1 MISIKFDDRIF
12 FKDLMN
18 ITGYSEGFLKGAEL
32 GKEKL
37 AHSLASNAVEIF
49 KDFVDQQARVDK
61 QMYHHI
67 YEWYQVGNP
76 GARLFDINY
85 VVRDGGISFNGTF
98 TQSISVSNGSNQPF
112 YDKAKIMERGL
123 PVTISP
129 VNASVLTFNVDGQQV
144 FTPNPI
150 TIEHPGGTHVMGS
163 FERLFDLFFKE
174 HFKQSVLDLTG
185 ITQYLS
191 NAKAYKD
198 NFKAGKTGGK
208 AKGVEVGYNWITK
221 AGDLSV

>member
-1 MISIKFDDRIF
+1 MISIKFDDKIF

-18 ITGYSEGFLKGAEL
+18 ITGYSEGFLQGAVL
-32 GKEKL
+32 GNKKL
-37 AHSLASNAVEIF
+37 SDGVANSAVEIF
-49 KDFVDQQARVDK
+49 KNFVDQQARVDQ

-85 VVRDGGISFNGTF
+85 IVREGGISFNGTF

-129 VNASVLTFNVDGQQV
+129 TNASVLTFNVDGEQV
-144 FTPNPI
+144 FTPNAV

-174 HFKQSVLDLTG
+174 HFRQSVLDLTG
-185 ITQYLS
+185 ITQHLS

-208 AKGVEVGYNWITK
+208 AKGIEVGYNWIAK

>member
-1 MISIKFDDRIF
+1 
-12 FKDLMN
+12 MN
-18 ITGYSEGFLKGAEL
+18 ITGYSEGFLRGAEL
-32 GKEKL
+32 GTEKL
-37 AHSLASNAVEIF
+37 ADSLARNAVEIF
-49 KDFVDQQARVDK
+49 KDFVDQQARVDQ

-85 VVRDGGISFNGTF
+85 AVSGGGISFDGTF

-112 YDKAKIMERGL
+112 YNKAKIMEQGL

-129 VNASVLTFNVDGQQV
+129 VNASVLTFNIDGQQI
-144 FTPNPI
+144 FTPNSI
-150 TIEHPGGTHVMGS
+150 TVEHPGGTHVMGS

-174 HFKQSVLDLTG
+174 HFRQSVLDVTG
-185 ITQYLS
+185 ITKYLS
-191 NAKAYKD
+191 NARAYKD
-198 NFKAGKTGGK
+198 NFKAAKTGGK

>member
-1 MISIKFDDRIF
+1 MIAIKFDDRIF

-18 ITGYSEGFLKGAEL
+18 ITGYSEGFLQGA
-32 GKEKL
+32 
-37 AHSLASNAVEIF
+37 SLAKDKLSKNIAKNAVEIF
-49 KDFVDQQARVDK
+49 KNFVDQQARVDK

-85 VVRDGGISFNGTF
+85 MVRDGGISFDGTF

-129 VNASVLTFNVDGQQV
+129 TNASVLTFNVDGQQV

-150 TIEHPGGTHVMGS
+150 TITKGATFILYTYSIMFRP
-163 FERLFDLFFKE
+163 
-174 HFKQSVLDLTG
+174 
-185 ITQYLS
+185 
-191 NAKAYKD
+191 NA
-198 NFKAGKTGGK
+198 
-208 AKGVEVGYNWITK
+208 
-221 AGDLSV
+221 